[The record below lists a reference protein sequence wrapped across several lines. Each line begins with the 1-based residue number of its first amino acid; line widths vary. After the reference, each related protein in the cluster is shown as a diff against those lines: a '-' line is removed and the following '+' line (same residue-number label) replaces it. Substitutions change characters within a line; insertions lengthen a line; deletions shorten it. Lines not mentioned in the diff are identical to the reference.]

1 MWQFPGGRLCLA
13 SASERRV
20 TLLRQVGLDPEVWP
34 AHIDESV
41 APLEEPVAYVARM
54 ALSKARAVRDVRRDR
69 VVLGADT
76 AVVLD
81 REILGKPAGSEEAAS
96 MLARLAGKDHRVL
109 TAVAVCGGNRP
120 EERVRVVSTLVR
132 FKNLTKQEISAYVA
146 TGEPL
151 DKAGAYGIQG
161 VGAFLVTHM
170 EGSYSG
176 VVGLP
181 IFETL
186 ELLRNFGLTFSGP
199 E

>member
-1 MWQFPGGRLCLA
+1 M
-13 SASERRV
+13 
-20 TLLRQVGLDPEVWP
+20 LLRQIGLDPEVWP
-34 AHIDESV
+34 PHVDESV
-41 APLEEPVAYVARM
+41 HPGEDPAAYVARM
-54 ALSKARAVRDVRRDR
+54 ALTKARAALESGVDL
-69 VVLGADT
+69 VVGADT
-76 AVVLD
+76 AVVCDL
-81 REILGKPAGSEEAAS
+81 EILGKPSGPEEAAR
-96 MLARLAGKDHRVL
+96 MLARLGGRDHRVM
-109 TAVAVCGGNRP
+109 TGVAVCSAAEPVG
-120 EERVRVVSTLVR
+120 RVRVVETMVR
-132 FKNLTKQEISAYVA
+132 FKNLTHKEIRAYVA

-161 VGAFLVTHM
+161 VGAFLVERV